1 MIAESRQD
9 SHRLGVAVQI
19 WTIRYKGLPP
29 AVPWPVVDY
38 LAEQLRSRVKRYG
51 ERLDTAYGH
60 AWTGRL
66 RLPAAA
72 AAGRASAAQQAG

>member
-19 WTIRYKGLPP
+19 WTIRYIGLPP

-38 LAEQLRSRVKRYG
+38 LAEQLRSQVG
-51 ERLDTAYGH
+51 LSVRLAP
-60 AWTGRL
+60 
-66 RLPAAA
+66 PAAIWQHS
-72 AAGRASAAQQAG
+72 RR

>member
-19 WTIRYKGLPP
+19 WTVRYKGLPP

-51 ERLDTAYGH
+51 ERLDTGVWARVDGTPT
-60 AWTGRL
+60 ATGS
-66 RLPAAA
+66 
-72 AAGRASAAQQAG
+72 GRTCIGGSRS

>member
-9 SHRLGVAVQI
+9 SHRLGVAVKI
-19 WTIRYKGLPP
+19 WTVRYKGLPP

-38 LAEQLRSRVKRYG
+38 LAEQLRSQVKRYG
-51 ERLDTAYGH
+51 ERLDTADGH
-60 AWTGRL
+60 ACTGRL

-72 AAGRASAAQQAG
+72 GRASADQQAG